1 MGSGRPQE
9 GRRNRMQ
16 NKHERFW
23 EEAQPQVGV
32 WAASAVYGGAEPQVS
47 PSQGALCC
55 HPPQLQSDALLSRGP
70 GCRLCEAP
78 GLPPLRQ
85 Q

>member
-9 GRRNRMQ
+9 GRRNQMQ

-47 PSQGALCC
+47 PYRGPSAVA
-55 HPPQLQSDALLSRGP
+55 PPQLQSDALLSRGP
-70 GCRLCEAP
+70 GYRLCEAP
-78 GLPPLRQ
+78 GLPPLRRE
-85 Q
+85 